1 MKIKSILGHLY
12 VQVLIGVAF
21 GVVVGALW
29 PDLGASL
36 KPIGDGFVKLVKF
49 MIAPIVFCTIVG
61 GITSLRE
68 TK

>member
-12 VQVLIGVAF
+12 VQVLIGVAL

-29 PDLGASL
+29 PDLGSSL

-49 MIAPIVFCTIVG
+49 MIAPIV
-61 GITSLRE
+61 
-68 TK
+68 